1 MPGTHGSLTKA
12 GKVRNV
18 TPKVE
23 KHGVNAHP
31 KKIPRIR
38 FRKNYQKRVMQNQY
52 AGQPNSISAQKFNRG
67 KQTRKIESLFP
78 TKEQKLTHFFRSLFN
93 HINYKN

>member
-23 KHGVNAHP
+23 KHGVNSRP

-38 FRKNYQKRVMQNQY
+38 FRKNYLKRVMQSRY
-52 AGQPNSISAQKFNRG
+52 GGQPNSISAQKFNRA
-67 KQTRKIESLFP
+67 
-78 TKEQKLTHFFRSLFN
+78 KEPA
-93 HINYKN
+93 